1 MEMKWFNYVISAVV
15 SLAGAFG
22 GATLLFYRQNKAAK
36 ELDNEA
42 KQSEEWRKLYEMER
56 GEVED
61 LNKKID
67 SLYTEIRKHRDE
79 KNTMAKR
86 ITELEID
93 NTKSTIYRCEV
104 AGCAR
109 RKPPTGY

>member
-1 MEMKWFNYVISAVV
+1 MEWLNYVISAVV

-22 GATLLFYRQNKAAK
+22 GATLLFYRQNKVSK

-42 KQSEEWRKLYEMER
+42 KQSDEWRKLYEMEK
-56 GEVED
+56 EECD
-61 LNKKID
+61 ELNTKID
-67 SLYTEIRKHRDE
+67 SLFDEIRKHRDE

-93 NTKSTIYRCEV
+93 NTKGKIYRCEV
-104 AGCAR
+104 AGCVKR
-109 RKPPTGY
+109 HPPTGY

>member
-1 MEMKWFNYVISAVV
+1 MEWANYIISAVV
-15 SLAGAFG
+15 SLVGAFG
-22 GATLLFYRQNKAAK
+22 GATLLFYRQNKVSK

-42 KQSEEWRKLYEMER
+42 KQSDEWRKLYEMEKD
-56 GEVED
+56 EVND

-67 SLYTEIRKHRDE
+67 TLYDEIRKHRDE

-93 NTKSTIYRCEV
+93 NTKSQIYRCEV

-109 RKPPTGY
+109 RQPPTGY